1 MINKYIVLLK
11 SLVVLTLKIWVTVLV
26 LFAAIEWNANGQ
38 VANLIS
44 QNEIL
49 FIVGLVCLATSPMA
63 FLLGLVLL
71 FAKRVLI
78 NLPASFQFL
87 FVLAFAVIS
96 MLLLGILI
104 EESNL
109 SNAILISVAVA
120 LLLYVKEISNP
131 NVFSKNYS
139 NA

>member
-11 SLVVLTLKIWVTVLV
+11 SLVVLTLKIWGTVLV

-38 VANLIS
+38 VAYFIS
-44 QNEIL
+44 QNEVL

-63 FLLGLVLL
+63 FLLGLVLF

-87 FVLAFAVIS
+87 FVLAIGVIS
-96 MLLLGILI
+96 ILLLGILI
-104 EESNL
+104 EEFSL
-109 SNAILISVAVA
+109 VYSVLISVTGT